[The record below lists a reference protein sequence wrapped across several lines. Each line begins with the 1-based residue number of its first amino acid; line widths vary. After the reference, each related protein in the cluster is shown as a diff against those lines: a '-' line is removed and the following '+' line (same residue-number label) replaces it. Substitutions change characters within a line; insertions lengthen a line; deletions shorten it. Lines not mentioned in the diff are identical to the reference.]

1 MDVCY
6 LTRRNQKSSEVYPQE
21 VGGIVVSK
29 ILLSFFQMVYK
40 ELLYF
45 FACPR
50 RSAKKYQTGFN
61 GWIVF
66 KAVDVYFER

>member
-6 LTRRNQKSSEVYPQE
+6 LTRRNQKSSEVYPKE
-21 VGGIVVSK
+21 VGEKVVNK
-29 ILLSFFQMVYK
+29 ILLSFFQMVHI

-45 FACPR
+45 FTRPR
-50 RSAKKYQTGFN
+50 RSAEKYQTGFN

-66 KAVDVYFER
+66 KTVDVYFER